1 MPRKQKTPEVSFIEK
16 LNKLKKAGIS
26 SNLALSHKIFIDD
39 MDPLASRIEKILGIV
54 NTRKKTTDMLF
65 FIMYDIENDKVR
77 SYISKYLE
85 RKGCTRIQKS
95 IFLANTTRERFSE
108 ISGTL
113 YQVNSMYENDDSI
126 ILVPV
131 STDELRAMKII
142 GNNIN
147 FDIILKNK
155 NTLIF

>member
-1 MPRKQKTPEVSFIEK
+1 MPRKQKTPEVTFIEK

-26 SNLALSHKIFIDD
+26 PNLALSHKIFIDD